1 MAERG
6 CELADFGPPC
16 GARTAW
22 VVSVGSRKSDA
33 QRSCKRHLSRTC
45 EVLQGAE
52 NRTGVTFTVT
62 PVEQWHWDR
71 ALIAS
76 AAEVFDE
83 LEVPE

>member
-1 MAERG
+1 MDPERTCRCERFTPAACRCRAG
-6 CELADFGPPC
+6 C
-16 GARTAW
+16 TA
-22 VVSVGSRKSDA
+22 
-33 QRSCKRHLSRTC
+33 RTC